1 MAAIKFGMVA
11 GIRLEKV
18 AAFVGIHNVPGR
30 RQIRHRP
37 SRLKQL
43 VDQIGWDLGGEEAK
57 RPHTSTSYICIGGGV
72 DPGGKSSGD
81 GSSIGCGGRSS
92 PGIGAGGMIGG
103 IGSGI
108 CICMPHQRLN
118 WLRGAGGGERTKAGI
133 VFELLRSR
141 RAATE

>member
-1 MAAIKFGMVA
+1 MASCVGATFQDGARFGTDPAVLNNWWIRSA
-11 GIRLEKV
+11 GI
-18 AAFVGIHNVPGR
+18 
-30 RQIRHRP
+30 
-37 SRLKQL
+37 
-43 VDQIGWDLGGEEAK
+43 WEAK

-108 CICMPHQRLN
+108 CMPHQRLN